1 MKITDVKCAVLGTNP
16 VVRVTT
22 DEGISG
28 LGAMESGRAYNREQ
42 VPFYKGRIL
51 GEDPTSVERVMM
63 SIRRLGAF
71 KPWGSVVSAIEMA
84 LWDIAGKAAG
94 LPIHRLLGGKVR
106 DKVRVYNGGLRFP
119 MDGSSPEAYADN
131 MARMKAADEGFT
143 IIKQGVVFHSGM
155 PTEVP
160 NFFYGD
166 RIGNAHYA
174 SRGPLTERG
183 LKHVVSC
190 VEAMKGVLGDE
201 VGLALDCGPGMAV
214 SDAIRLARVLEPYNL
229 MWLEDMIT
237 GDYTPYV
244 LADLYREVTRS
255 TSIPIHTGEQI
266 YLRQNFKELFE
277 KQAINVVGPDP
288 CDVGGLAE
296 LKWVAEYADLN
307 GILMAPHG
315 TAIGLIGLAGLVQV
329 AAVMPQN
336 YVALEYPVGRPE
348 WWYDIVEGLP
358 DPIVT
363 DSFIEVWDT
372 PGLGVEI
379 NPEAAAQYLQEEDA
393 DFFD

>member
-22 DEGISG
+22 NEGISG

-174 SRGPLTERG
+174 SRGPMTERG

-190 VEAMKGVLGDE
+190 VEAMKGGPGRRGRPGAGLRTGNGRLRCHQTRPGAGALQPDVARRHDHRRLHALRSGRSLSRGDAQHVDSDPHRRADLPATEFQGALREAGDKRRRTRPLRRRWSGGIE
-201 VGLALDCGPGMAV
+201 VGGP
-214 SDAIRLARVLEPYNL
+214 S
-229 MWLEDMIT
+229 
-237 GDYTPYV
+237 TP
-244 LADLYREVTRS
+244 TS
-255 TSIPIHTGEQI
+255 TAS
-266 YLRQNFKELFE
+266 
-277 KQAINVVGPDP
+277 
-288 CDVGGLAE
+288 
-296 LKWVAEYADLN
+296 
-307 GILMAPHG
+307 
-315 TAIGLIGLAGLVQV
+315 
-329 AAVMPQN
+329 
-336 YVALEYPVGRPE
+336 
-348 WWYDIVEGLP
+348 
-358 DPIVT
+358 
-363 DSFIEVWDT
+363 
-372 PGLGVEI
+372 
-379 NPEAAAQYLQEEDA
+379 
-393 DFFD
+393 